1 MPFGVGL
8 VTLLSDRNITMSF
21 VPKRRSLESRRNR
34 WGWVFV
40 SPGVLFFSVFS
51 LYPILYAIW
60 TSFHNKKLL
69 SLKPPKFIGFQNY
82 AKVLSSPDFWNSV
95 RASATF
101 CLGVFLPI
109 FIASLLLGVLIAS
122 QKKGRRI
129 FQMALYSPAVL
140 SSVVTASVW
149 AIMFDPRGLANQFLN
164 GIMGTPGV
172 DHRWLA
178 DATMVQIST
187 MLVYIWK
194 MVGYFCILFVTGI
207 GKIPVSVIEASI
219 IDGAGP
225 WQRLTRI
232 TMPLL
237 KPTMALVSVMIFT
250 ASLKTFSTQYLF
262 TQRGAPLRPI
272 NVLTLNIYN
281 TAIVEQNLG
290 RASVMSLL
298 LFATLLLLS
307 WLQIRAAGSGEDL

>member
-1 MPFGVGL
+1 MKPSEQSAGPRGL
-8 VTLLSDRNITMSF
+8 S
-21 VPKRRSLESRRNR
+21 PARSLETKRNS
-34 WGWVFV
+34 WGWAFV
-40 SPGVLFFSVFS
+40 APGVLFFSTFS

-69 SLKPPKFIGFQNY
+69 SLKPPRFVGLQNY
-82 AKVLSSPDFWNSV
+82 ARVLASADFWNSV

-101 CLGVFLPI
+101 CLGVFVPI
-109 FIASLLLGVLIAS
+109 FCLSLLFGVLIAS
-122 QKKGRRI
+122 RTKGRR
-129 FQMALYSPAVL
+129 FYQMALYSPAVL

-164 GIMGTPGV
+164 GIMGTPGI

-187 MLVYIWK
+187 MIVYVWK
-194 MVGYFCILFVTGI
+194 MVGYYCILFVTGI
-207 GKIPVSVIEASI
+207 GKIPSSVIEASI
-219 IDGAGP
+219 IDGANA

-237 KPTMALVSVMIFT
+237 RPTMALVSVMIFT
-250 ASLKTFSTQYLF
+250 NSLKTFSTQYLF
-262 TQRGAPLRPI
+262 TQRGAPTRPLD
-272 NVLTLNIYN
+272 VLTLNIYN

-290 RASVMSLL
+290 LASVMSLL
-298 LFATLLLLS
+298 LFAVLLIFA
-307 WLQIRAAGSGEDL
+307 WAQVKAGGSGEDM

>member
-1 MPFGVGL
+1 MKPSEQSAGPRGL
-8 VTLLSDRNITMSF
+8 S
-21 VPKRRSLESRRNR
+21 PARSLETKRNS
-34 WGWVFV
+34 WGWAFV
-40 SPGVLFFSVFS
+40 APGVLFFSTFS

-60 TSFHNKKLL
+60 TSFHKKKLL
-69 SLKPPKFIGFQNY
+69 SLKPPRFVGLQNY
-82 AKVLSSPDFWNSV
+82 ARVLASADFWNSV

-101 CLGVFLPI
+101 CLGVFVPI
-109 FIASLLLGVLIAS
+109 FCLSLLFGVLIAS
-122 QKKGRRI
+122 RTKGRR
-129 FQMALYSPAVL
+129 FYQMALYSPAVL

-164 GIMGTPGV
+164 GIMGTPGI

-187 MLVYIWK
+187 MIVYVWK
-194 MVGYFCILFVTGI
+194 MIGYYCILFVTGI
-207 GKIPVSVIEASI
+207 GKIPASVIEASI
-219 IDGAGP
+219 IDGASA

-237 KPTMALVSVMIFT
+237 KPTMALVSVMIFS

-262 TQRGAPLRPI
+262 TQRGAPLAPI

-281 TAIVEQNLG
+281 TALSEQNLS

-298 LFATLLLLS
+298 LFATLLVLS
-307 WLQIRAAGSGEDL
+307 GIQVRAGGTGEEL